1 MYVRVHTVYVTCS
14 VYRANKSLIFLE
26 NLQKKC
32 LALVTNQGSRLR
44 DTGFITR
51 VRCIAETIPPPPP
64 LHPPLHPWQSA
75 SNCALVLRPVV
86 SAAIMETASGLQQA
100 RYTE

>member
-1 MYVRVHTVYVTCS
+1 MYVRVHTVYVACS

-44 DTGFITR
+44 DKGFITR

-64 LHPPLHPWQSA
+64 PPSSSLAECIQLCRGPAPRSF
-75 SNCALVLRPVV
+75 
-86 SAAIMETASGLQQA
+86 SGN
-100 RYTE
+100 YGDS